1 MKTHVEN
8 SKKFELDKLLI
19 KQIYNI
25 KEKKKPEYKV
35 IKKNV
40 VYDKQLTK
48 QYFNYLDINKSNY
61 YGNYQSFREYL
72 SSGYNSEFL
81 INEINNIK
89 SILGYSENL
98 RHIIERKL
106 NPDLNKSKT
115 KKAPIIQTPD
125 FLEGSNSDIILT
137 NSSQS
142 QKINNDLF
150 KKSGSFRRPSTV
162 FQVDKENPLVKR
174 MADLAH
180 KNVQLGQNLPKKNN
194 KFIEMCHLLKLKEE
208 ESKNPQNQYQFR
220 LYSKLS
226 EEFDPFFLPV
236 YESFMNV
243 KYENQKSNLIKI
255 YNNERAFVN
264 CVISIKESLKS
275 HLNMSLSNQN
285 PRSASE
291 SLNNNIKVINPN
303 LKQGFDVSFQN
314 IPQYKFKMKIP
325 YINAF
330 YYGRTDVYFK
340 DIDNF
345 MSMYK
350 ENISLASKR
359 LEKDFFE
366 NLYKI
371 LTFNNTDCKRF
382 LQYLYSNSYF
392 FKYIYNIFTL
402 NKKSDD
408 SLKNVA
414 PLIKRHNDEE
424 PFLNE
429 SMRESFFL
437 EGKEKTEEENKL
449 LLIYQSRE
457 ENKEKEEEEE
467 KANNEDNDF
476 FNSLIGNEFIYKIDI
491 IPEDVSECINKK
503 RIHKFKKIITNK
515 DKFEDNFIITLNNNE
530 NMLEIYNLEK
540 KEYLFSSTFDANVC
554 FYDLEKDL
562 KNNIKS
568 DKIIKTEKYILIG
581 QRTNSQTFNNTYI
594 IKLSKEIY
602 SRFIKSISSKGNKI
616 KKTELF
622 SSEENKKDE
631 QEGKLNL
638 EDMLSL
644 RGEEEKNQSDKE
656 KGLNFENDSDKRS
669 STKNEKDI
677 KFNNK
682 NFSRS
687 MTFRKSS
694 ADKSN
699 SGNEK
704 SDNEEKDQLPKND
717 SSIEVK
723 EKEGKSEE
731 SEEDEN
737 EDEMKEESDGEED
750 ENDKGSDEEN
760 NKNNNVKNSF
770 GKQDSK
776 DDNPINKVKNDKKKE
791 KSDDDENSFKDNINN
806 KFSEENDNNKS
817 DGSGSAKNVNK
828 KANNLEE
835 INTDLDNNIFKNNP
849 TIESKSKSSE
859 NEE

>member
-1 MKTHVEN
+1 MKIHVEN

-125 FLEGSNSDIILT
+125 FLEGSNPELILT

-392 FKYIYNIFTL
+392 FKYIYNIFTTF
-402 NKKSDD
+402 KKSDD
-408 SLKNVA
+408 TLKNFA
-414 PLIKRHNDEE
+414 PLIKKHEEEE

-429 SMRESFFL
+429 SQKEFFFS
-437 EGKEKTEEENKL
+437 ETKEKIEDENKL
-449 LLIYQSRE
+449 LFI
-457 ENKEKEEEEE
+457 NKKKEEEE
-467 KANNEDNDF
+467 KKNEENQF
-476 FNSLIGNEFIYKIDI
+476 FNSLIGNEFIYKIEFN
-491 IPEDVSECINKK
+491 PTDVSEFVNKK
-503 RIHKFKKIITNK
+503 KINKFKKILT
-515 DKFEDNFIITLNNNE
+515 DKEKFKENIIITLNNE
-530 NMLEIYNLEK
+530 KNMLEIYDLDK
-540 KEYLFSSTFDANVC
+540 KEYIFTSNFDTNIC
-554 FYDLEKDL
+554 FFDLEKDI

-568 DKIIKTEKYILIG
+568 EKIKKNIKKEKYILIA
-581 QRTNSQTFNNTYI
+581 QKENPQSFNNSYI
-594 IKLSKEIY
+594 FKLSKDIFT
-602 SRFIKSISSKGNKI
+602 RFEKSISSKGNKMQ
-616 KKTELF
+616 KRELF
-622 SSEENKKDE
+622 SSSAEEKEEKDANE
-631 QEGKLNL
+631 QEGKINL
-638 EDMLSL
+638 EDILSL
-644 RGEEEKNQSDKE
+644 RQEEEKNQSDSENKDKDSE
-656 KGLNFENDSDKRS
+656 KPNNTR
-669 STKNEKDI
+669 NEKNI
-677 KFNNK
+677 KFEGR

-694 ADKSN
+694 

-704 SDNEEKDQLPKND
+704 SDNEEKEKVQKTD
-717 SSIEVK
+717 SSMEIK
-723 EKEGKSEE
+723 EKEGKDEE
-731 SEEDEN
+731 SEEDDDDEN
-737 EDEMKEESDGEED
+737 KEESDKDDDKD
-750 ENDKGSDEEN
+750 ENNSSED
-760 NKNNNVKNSF
+760 NKNIIKHRF
-770 GKQDSK
+770 GKEN
-776 DDNPINKVKNDKKKE
+776 NPINKINDKSKKQ
-791 KSDDDENSFKDNINN
+791 KANDVQNSFDDNINN
-806 KFSEENDNNKS
+806 KLSEEKDDDNNKS
-817 DGSGSAKNVNK
+817 EGSLSPKNNNK
-828 KANNLEE
+828 KINNQNNLEE
-835 INTDLDNNIFKNNP
+835 INTDMNDAMNNIN
-849 TIESKSKSSE
+849 TIESESKSSK
-859 NEE
+859 NE

>member
-1 MKTHVEN
+1 MKIHVEN

-89 SILGYSENL
+89 SIIGYSENL
-98 RHIIERKL
+98 RHIVERKL
-106 NPDLNKSKT
+106 NPDLKVSKSKM
-115 KKAPIIQTPD
+115 PPVIQTPD
-125 FLEGSNSDIILT
+125 FLEGSNQDLILT
-137 NSSQS
+137 NSQQS
-142 QKINNDLF
+142 QKINNNLY

-180 KNVQLGQNLPKKNN
+180 KNVQIGQNLSNKNN

-255 YNNERAFVN
+255 YNNEKAFVN
-264 CVISIKESLKS
+264 CVISIKERLKS
-275 HLNMSLSNQN
+275 HINIASNYQN
-285 PRSASE
+285 PQSGPE
-291 SLNNNIKVINPN
+291 SLNSNIKMLNPN
-303 LKQGFDVSFQN
+303 LKQGFDGFDVSFQN
-314 IPQYKFKMKIP
+314 IPQLKFQMKIP

-330 YYGRTDVYFK
+330 YFGRTDVYFK

-429 SMRESFFL
+429 SMKESFFL
-437 EGKEKTEEENKL
+437 EAKEKTEDENKL
-449 LLIYQSRE
+449 LLINQSRE
-457 ENKEKEEEEE
+457 ENKEKEEE

-491 IPEDVSECINKK
+491 IPEDVSDYVNKK

-515 DKFEDNFIITLNNNE
+515 DKFEDNYIITLNNNE
-530 NMLEIYNLEK
+530 NMLEIYDLEK
-540 KEYLFSSTFDANVC
+540 KENLFSFPFDSNVC

-568 DKIIKTEKYILIG
+568 EKIIKNEKYILIG
-581 QRTNSQTFNNTYI
+581 QKTNFKTFNNTYI
-594 IKLSKEIY
+594 SKLPKDIY
-602 SRFIKSISSKGNKI
+602 TRFAKSISTKGNKI

-631 QEGKLNL
+631 KEGKLNL

-656 KGLNFENDSDKRS
+656 KELNLDNDSDKHS
-669 STKNEKDI
+669 STKNEKNI
-677 KFNNK
+677 KFDNR

-704 SDNEEKDQLPKND
+704 SDNEEKDQIQKND

-723 EKEGKSEE
+723 EKEGKDEE

-737 EDEMKEESDGEED
+737 EDEMKEESDGEES
-750 ENDKGSDEEN
+750 ENDKKSNEDN
-760 NKNNNVKNSF
+760 NMNNVKNSF
-770 GKQDSK
+770 GKQDSN
-776 DDNPINKVKNDKKKE
+776 DNNPINKNKKKE

-817 DGSGSAKNVNK
+817 DGSGSGKNVNK
-828 KANNLEE
+828 KINNPKNLEE